1 MKNILEFRVLKKDK
15 LLNFLY
21 SNVNKSK
28 NNIKTLLKNGC
39 VYVNEKKVT
48 KFDFDLNVN
57 DDIVIKMFN
66 TKLDIL
72 YEDKNLIIVNKKDKL
87 LTVSNNNIS
96 ENTLY
101 KEVSSYVKKTN
112 KNNKIKEK
120 LQSEWNN
127 IVNIREYVAIVHG
140 ITDKEGIIKS
150 YLKENDNHIVY
161 SSSSGKYSVTR
172 YKRLKNNNKYS
183 KILIY
188 LDTGRK
194 NQIRVHMKDI
204 HHPVLGDRKYGIKD
218 NVNRLL
224 LHHSRIVFKNP
235 VDSKLIDIKC
245 DSDDEFDKYV

>member
-57 DDIVIKMFN
+57 DNIVIKMFN

-112 KNNKIKEK
+112 KNNKIFANIIVDFLVFFKYFSNINTKRTKPDIEK
-120 LQSEWNN
+120 LSVK
-127 IVNIREYVAIVHG
+127 IKLFHVNINGHIPYIIVPNPCN
-140 ITDKEGIIKS
+140 IF
-150 YLKENDNHIVY
+150 L
-161 SSSSGKYSVTR
+161 SVI
-172 YKRLKNNNKYS
+172 S
-183 KILIY
+183 LIH
-188 LDTGRK
+188 K
-194 NQIRVHMKDI
+194 
-204 HHPVLGDRKYGIKD
+204 
-218 NVNRLL
+218 
-224 LHHSRIVFKNP
+224 
-235 VDSKLIDIKC
+235 
-245 DSDDEFDKYV
+245 